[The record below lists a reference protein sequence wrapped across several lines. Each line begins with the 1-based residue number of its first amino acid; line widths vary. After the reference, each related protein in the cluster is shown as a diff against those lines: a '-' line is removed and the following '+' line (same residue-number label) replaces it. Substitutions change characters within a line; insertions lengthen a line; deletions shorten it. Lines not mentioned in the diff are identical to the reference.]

1 MTRAIEIGL
10 GILRSH
16 GKVWLMRV
24 PALSRLLVLLLVGMS
39 LPVWAVPPS
48 PVKKAYMSND
58 PATPPVAARKPHQ
71 FERHGYRIDDPYA
84 WLRDPG
90 YPEVTDKEVLAY
102 LTAENAYFEHQM
114 APHRPLVE
122 TIFNEMKG
130 RLKEDD
136 ASVPQKDGAYLY
148 WRRYEKG
155 AQYKQWMRK
164 PVAGGAEQIML
175 DETVLAAGKDYF
187 RLGDVALTEDDRI
200 LAYAMDTN
208 GSERFT
214 IRFRDLTTGQD
225 LAEDI
230 HGTLGSFVFTRDG
243 KYLLY
248 GLANENWRI
257 DRIMIHEMGTNP
269 ATDKVLYTEADQGFQ
284 AGVGMT
290 QSRKWIL
297 LSSGDNETSEI
308 RLLPADNIF
317 AEPILVRAR
326 KKGVEYDV
334 EEHDGTL
341 FIHTNDVSPQ
351 FRLVT
356 ATLDRPGDWVERIA
370 PNPHFYMT
378 AVTTFADFFIVE
390 GREHGLDQIEIHP
403 YAGGPAKRI
412 AFPEASY
419 SAGLDDNPEYRI
431 KTLRLNYE
439 SMVTP
444 DTVLDYDVSSG
455 PMTTLKVQ
463 EIPSGY
469 DASQYA
475 TERLEITARDG
486 VKVPVSVVYKKGFQK
501 DGQGPLYLYA
511 YGAYGYAVTPG
522 FSALRLSLLDRGFAF
537 AIAHIRGGDDLG
549 QQWHLDGK
557 LTKRTNTFND
567 FVDSAKGLIDLGF
580 ARPGRIVAAGG
591 SAGGELM
598 GAVVNSDPGL
608 WGAVAAHVPFVDVLN
623 TMLDESLPLT
633 PGEWPE
639 WGNPIVD
646 KAAFELLR
654 SYSPYDNVRAQ
665 AYPPLFVT
673 GGLNDPRVTY
683 WEPAKWVAKLR
694 ATKTDQNVLL
704 LKTNMGAGHG
714 GKSGRFESLREDA
727 EEYAFFLWQ
736 LGMAH

>member
-1 MTRAIEIGL
+1 MPTTE
-10 GILRSH
+10 
-16 GKVWLMRV
+16 K
-24 PALSRLLVLLLVGMS
+24 
-39 LPVWAVPPS
+39 
-48 PVKKAYMSND
+48 
-58 PATPPVAARKPHQ
+58 PPVAARKPHAI
-71 FERHGYRIDDPYA
+71 EHHGVRIEDPYA

-90 YPEVTDKEVLAY
+90 YPEVTDAAVLAY
-102 LTAENAYFEHQM
+102 LKAENAWFEAEM
-114 APHRPLVE
+114 KPHAGLVE
-122 TIFNEMKG
+122 TIFQEMKG

-136 ASVPQKDGAYLY
+136 SSVPQRDGAYLF
-148 WRRYEKG
+148 WRRFEKG

-164 PVAGGAEQIML
+164 PVAGGPDEVMIDEARLAE
-175 DETVLAAGKDYF
+175 GKDYF
-187 RLGDVALTEDDRI
+187 RLDGLTLTEDDRL
-200 LAYAMDTN
+200 LAYATDTN

-214 IRFRDLTTGQD
+214 IRFRDLTTGED
-225 LAEDI
+225 LPDEVI
-230 HGTLGSFVFTRDG
+230 PETLGDFVFTSDG
-243 KYLLY
+243 KYLIY
-248 GLANENWRI
+248 GRANDNWRI
-257 DRIMIHEMGTNP
+257 DKIMVHEMGTDP
-269 ATDKVLYTEADQGFQ
+269 AQDRLLYEEADQGFQ

-290 QSRKWIL
+290 QSRKWIVI
-297 LSSGDNETSEI
+297 STGNHETSEV
-308 RLLPADNIF
+308 RLLPADDPF
-317 AEPILVRAR
+317 ATPILVRPR
-326 KKGVEYDV
+326 QQGVEYDV
-334 EEHDGTL
+334 DEHDGTL

-356 ATLDRPGDWVERIA
+356 ASLSAPGVWQERIA
-370 PNPHFYMT
+370 PSAHFYMT
-378 AVTTFADFFIVE
+378 SVTTFADFFVVE
-390 GREHGLDQIEIHP
+390 GRENGLDQVEIHN
-403 YAGGPAKRI
+403 YAGGPPKRI
-412 AFPEASY
+412 AFPEPSY
-419 SAGLDDNPEYRI
+419 VAGLDENPEYRVN
-431 KTLRLNYE
+431 TLRLSYE

-444 DTVLDYDVSSG
+444 DTVLDYDLASG
-455 PMTTLKVQ
+455 AMKTLKVQ

-469 DASQYA
+469 DARQYE

-486 VKVPVSVVYKKGFQK
+486 TKVPVSVVYKKGFKK

-511 YGAYGYAVTPG
+511 YGAYGYAMPPG
-522 FSALRLSLLDRGFAF
+522 FSVLRLSLLDRGFAY

-549 QQWHLDGK
+549 QQWYLDGK

-567 FVDSAKGLIDLGF
+567 FVDAAKGLVAAGF
-580 ARPGRIVAAGG
+580 AKPGRIVASGG

-598 GAVVNSDPGL
+598 GAVVNSDPQL

-646 KAAFELLR
+646 KAAFELIR

-694 ATKTDQNVLL
+694 ATKTDQNMLL

-714 GKSGRFESLREDA
+714 GKSGRFDSLREDA

-736 LGMAH
+736 LGMAR

>member
-1 MTRAIEIGL
+1 
-10 GILRSH
+10 
-16 GKVWLMRV
+16 
-24 PALSRLLVLLLVGMS
+24 MS
-39 LPVWAVPPS
+39 S
-48 PVKKAYMSND
+48 D
-58 PATPPVAARKPHQ
+58 PATPPVAARKPHAY
-71 FERHGYRIDDPYA
+71 EPHGYRIEDPYA

-90 YPEVTDKEVLAY
+90 YPVVTDPEVLDY
-102 LTAENAYFEHQM
+102 LKAENAYFESQM
-114 APHRPLVE
+114 APHQPLVE
-122 TIFNEMKG
+122 TIFQEMKG

-136 ASVPQKDGAYLY
+136 ASVPQKDGDYLY
-148 WRRYEKG
+148 WRRFEKG

-164 PVAGGAEQIML
+164 RADGGPDEVML
-175 DETVLAAGKDYF
+175 DETLLAKGKEYF
-187 RLGDVALTEDDRI
+187 RLGGVALTEDDRL
-200 LAYAMDTN
+200 LAYATDTN

-214 IRFRDLTTGQD
+214 IHVRDLATGKD
-225 LAEDI
+225 LPEEI
-230 HGTLGSFVFTRDG
+230 PGTLGSFVFSADG

-257 DRIMIHEMGTNP
+257 DRIMIHVVGSDP
-269 ATDKVLYTEADQGFQ
+269 KTDRVLYEEPDQGFQ

-290 QSRKWIL
+290 QSRNWIL
-297 LSSGDNETSEI
+297 LTAGDHETSEV
-308 RLLPADNIF
+308 RLIPAKDVL
-317 AEPILVRAR
+317 AKPILVRAR
-326 KKGVEYDV
+326 QKGVEYDV
-334 EEHDGTL
+334 EDHQGRL
-341 FIHTNDVSPQ
+341 FIHTNDTSPQ

-356 ATLDRPGDWVERIA
+356 ATLDQPGVWVERIA
-370 PNPHFYMT
+370 PNPDFYMT
-378 AVTTFADFFIVE
+378 AVTTFADFFVVE
-390 GREHGLDQIEIHP
+390 GRENGLDQVEIHP
-403 YAGGPAKRI
+403 YAGGTPKRI

-419 SAGLDDNPEYRI
+419 SAGLDDNPEYRV
-431 KTLRLNYE
+431 KVLRLSYE

-444 DTVLDYDVSSG
+444 DTVMEYDLSSG
-455 PMTTLKVQ
+455 AMTTLKVQ

-469 DASQYA
+469 DASQYE

-501 DGQGPLYLYA
+501 DGNGPLYLYA
-511 YGAYGYAVTPG
+511 YGAYGYAMPPG
-522 FSALRLSLLDRGFAF
+522 FSALRLSLLDRGFAY
-537 AIAHIRGGDDLG
+537 AIAHVRGGDDLG
-549 QQWHLDGK
+549 QQWYLDGK
-557 LTKRTNTFND
+557 LTKRTNTFHD
-567 FVDSAKGLIDLGF
+567 FVDVAKGLVAHKF

-639 WGNPIVD
+639 WGNPIAD
-646 KAAFELLR
+646 KAAFDLIR
-654 SYSPYDNVRAQ
+654 SYSPYDNVTAQ

-714 GKSGRFESLREDA
+714 GKSGRFDALREDA

-736 LGMAH
+736 LGMAR